1 MTSVLGATFKVAE
14 LNLRVRNGMLTSLPY
29 IWNLKRNDTNEL
41 KKQKQTHRFH
51 ARMYGCQGVRLGK
64 G

>member
-1 MTSVLGATFKVAE
+1 MISVLGDTFMAAE
-14 LNLRVRNGMLTSLPY
+14 LNLRVRNGMLKPLPY

-41 KKQKQTHRFH
+41 KEQRQTHGFH
-51 ARMYGCQGVRLGK
+51 ARMYGCQGVRLRK